1 MSIRLQALIW
11 TLLAA
16 PVYGSEADS
25 ILVLMSYHRG
35 MPWED
40 GVAQGLQD
48 VFAEDHELVYVHHD
62 VKRFPDR
69 SRVPALIEATRGLAT
84 ASRAKLVIAV
94 DDYAWDL
101 ARQHRDELFPGLPV
115 VFCGV
120 NYWDGKNRPDWS
132 TGVVEGTDP
141 ASTVNLALRLHP
153 DAKRLVVVNDS
164 TETGRANRQRLDG
177 ELPQVLGGRR
187 LEWLGDGTFAETSA
201 ALSRLDPRS
210 DVVLTM
216 SSNLDAAG
224 AVRSYAQAARAIREA
239 CPAPVYAVWD
249 FYFDRG
255 FVGGYLADARIHG
268 QRTAAL
274 ARRVLAGEPPA
285 SIPVDQ
291 RPSVRLSLDANELER
306 FGIDPSLI
314 PAGAELLHARVSFWA
329 IHGTT
334 IAIATAIILL
344 QGATIAGLLLSMRR
358 RRQAEHLARAAE
370 ERMRQGQRMDAIGRL
385 SAGIAHDF
393 NNILT
398 AVLGHAELLGMR
410 VKGKPE
416 LEHHARVIVDA
427 STRAAGT
434 VRSLLTFARGH
445 GAHAGTCEL
454 DRLILDSV
462 ELLRHSISRH
472 IAIECSPRSDCWVG
486 LGGDHLQQ
494 ILVNLALNAR
504 DAMPDG
510 GTLSIASRNDYLDAE
525 SAGRLALRPG
535 RHAVIEVGDTGS
547 GIDPEVLPRIFEP
560 FFTTKGPGAGSG
572 LGLAM
577 VHGAVRSAGGA
588 VSVASVIGSGTTF
601 TIRLP
606 VVERPAAAVAAP
618 SPPKLGQRVL
628 LVDDDPLVLET
639 TAAQLGAA
647 GCEVIAVADAKA
659 AIARLDDGVSIAVLD
674 GDMPGMPGWELAK
687 LLYELRPGLTV
698 VGLTGVATDASRA
711 AWREAGVVT
720 VLDKPVCIEAL
731 TLALRT
737 AGMPGPEP
745 GSAG

>member
-1 MSIRLQALIW
+1 MKSLLLS
-11 TLLAA
+11 LLAVVA
-16 PVYGSEADS
+16 CTAEPSG

-40 GVAQGLQD
+40 GVALGLQD
-48 VFAEDHELVYVHHD
+48 VLAEDHELVYVHHD

-69 SRVPALIEATRGLAT
+69 SRVPALIEAARGLVI
-84 ASRAKLVIAV
+84 ASRPKMVIAV

-101 ARQHRDELFPGLPV
+101 AKQHRAELFPDLPV

-120 NYWDGKNRPDWS
+120 NYWDGKDRPTWS

-141 ASTVNLALRLHP
+141 TATVSLALRLHP
-153 DAKRLVVVNDS
+153 GATRLVVVNDS
-164 TETGRANRQRLDG
+164 TETGLANRQRLDD
-177 ELPQVLGGRR
+177 ELPAVLAGRR
-187 LEWLGDGTFAETSA
+187 LEWLGHGTFAETGA
-201 ALSRLDPRS
+201 ALARLDPRS
-210 DVVLTM
+210 DLVLAM
-216 SSNLDAAG
+216 SSNLDSAG
-224 AVRSYAQAARAIREA
+224 AVRSYAQAARAIRGA
-239 CPAPVYAVWD
+239 CPAPVYAAWD
-249 FYFDRG
+249 LYYDRG
-255 FVGGYLADARIHG
+255 LVGGYLLDARIHG
-268 QRTAAL
+268 QRAGEL

-285 SIPVDQ
+285 SIAIDQ

-306 FGIDPSLI
+306 FGIDQTLI
-314 PAGAELLHARVSFWA
+314 PAGAEILHARVSFWTV
-329 IHGTT
+329 HGPTV
-334 IAIATAIILL
+334 AIATVIILF
-344 QGATIAGLLLSMRR
+344 QGATIAGLLFSMRR
-358 RRQAEHLARAAE
+358 RRQAEQAARAAE

-398 AVLGHAELLGMR
+398 AVLGHAELLGLR
-410 VKGKPE
+410 VKGQPD
-416 LEHHARVIVDA
+416 LEQHARIIVDA

-445 GAHAGTCEL
+445 GAHAGACEL

-472 IAIECSPRSDCWVG
+472 ISIACLPGAACWVG
-486 LGGDHLQQ
+486 LGADHLQQ

-510 GTLSIASRNDYLDAE
+510 GTLRIASRTDYLDTE
-525 SAGRLALRPG
+525 TAGRLGIRPG
-535 RHAVIEVGDTGS
+535 RHAVIEVRDTGC

-588 VSVASVIGSGTTF
+588 ISVISTVREGTVF
-601 TIRLP
+601 TLRLP
-606 VVERPAAAVAAP
+606 VVERGVPGAEPAA
-618 SPPKLGQRVL
+618 PPRLGQRVL

-639 TAAQLGAA
+639 TSAQLHAA
-647 GCEVIAVADAKA
+647 GCVVITVGDPLA
-659 AIARLDDGVSIAVLD
+659 ALSRLDENVSIAVLD
-674 GDMPGMPGWELAK
+674 GDMPGMPGWELARR
-687 LLYELRPGLTV
+687 LYALRPGLTI
-698 VGLTGVATDASRA
+698 VGLTGVVTDASRA

-720 VLDKPVCIEAL
+720 VLDKPVSIEAL

-737 AGMPGPEP
+737 AGMPGSCPEP
-745 GSAG
+745 GSVG